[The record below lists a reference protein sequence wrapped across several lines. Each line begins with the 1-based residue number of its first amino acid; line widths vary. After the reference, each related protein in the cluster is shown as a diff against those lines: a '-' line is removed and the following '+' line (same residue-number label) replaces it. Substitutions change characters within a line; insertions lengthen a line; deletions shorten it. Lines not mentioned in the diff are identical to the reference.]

1 MIKHAP
7 NQTQFQFSFLEI
19 IQFITLIT
27 PVFRFVPVFQIIPHL
42 KLTILILQLEQKI
55 FFQRSKPESFLQQE
69 MVQSDGQLKSKNVTG
84 ESDDAKSP
92 EFRVA

>member
-7 NQTQFQFSFLEI
+7 NQTQFQFPFLEI
-19 IQFITLIT
+19 IQFITLII
-27 PVFRFVPVFQIIPHL
+27 PVFQIIPHL
-42 KLTILILQLEQKI
+42 KLTILLLPLEQKI
-55 FFQRSKPESFLQQE
+55 FFQRSKPASFLQQE
-69 MVQSDGQLKSKNVTG
+69 MVQSDGQFKSKNVTG